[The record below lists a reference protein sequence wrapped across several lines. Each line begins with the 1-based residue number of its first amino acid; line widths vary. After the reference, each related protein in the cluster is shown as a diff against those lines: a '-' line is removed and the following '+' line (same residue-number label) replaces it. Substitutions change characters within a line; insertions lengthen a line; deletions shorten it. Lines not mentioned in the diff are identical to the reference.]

1 MCTYTHIQIHVD
13 ICIFIHKYTHKYGH
27 ILTNHFNHFNHFSE
41 VVYKNVPFS
50 VQILGKIENNG
61 RNEREVSDTLRISF
75 RKSREIF
82 WILQIRTP
90 FPHDVNDHMDS

>member
-1 MCTYTHIQIHVD
+1 M
-13 ICIFIHKYTHKYGH
+13 
-27 ILTNHFNHFNHFSE
+27 
-41 VVYKNVPFS
+41 
-50 VQILGKIENNG
+50 QILGKIENNG

-82 WILQIRTP
+82 WTLQLRTP